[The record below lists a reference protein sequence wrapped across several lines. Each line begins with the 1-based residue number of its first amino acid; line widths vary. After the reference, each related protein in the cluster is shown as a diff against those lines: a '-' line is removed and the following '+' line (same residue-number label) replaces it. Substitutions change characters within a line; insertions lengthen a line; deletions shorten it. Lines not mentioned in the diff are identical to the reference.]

1 MYCAFNEGDKSG
13 VNYNDINVDE
23 VSMITVFVS
32 GAPEGI
38 RIPDR
43 RYRKPVLY
51 PAELRT
57 HIKENEIIANK
68 T

>member
-1 MYCAFNEGDKSG
+1 
-13 VNYNDINVDE
+13 
-23 VSMITVFVS
+23 MITVFVS

-57 HIKENEIIANK
+57 HFKENEIIAK
-68 T
+68 KA

>member
-1 MYCAFNEGDKSG
+1 MESIIKEFKSG
-13 VNYNDINVDE
+13 
-23 VSMITVFVS
+23 
-32 GAPEGI
+32 ALEGI

-57 HIKENEIIANK
+57 HIVSILRG
-68 T
+68 

>member
-1 MYCAFNEGDKSG
+1 MSQKWVKRNCKMIHLRKGRLVS
-13 VNYNDINVDE
+13 NVRGLKGN
-23 VSMITVFVS
+23 
-32 GAPEGI
+32 GALEGI

-57 HIKENEIIANK
+57 HIVSILRG
-68 T
+68 

>member
-1 MYCAFNEGDKSG
+1 
-13 VNYNDINVDE
+13 
-23 VSMITVFVS
+23 MITVLVD

-57 HIKENEIIANK
+57 HILKRTK
-68 T
+68 L